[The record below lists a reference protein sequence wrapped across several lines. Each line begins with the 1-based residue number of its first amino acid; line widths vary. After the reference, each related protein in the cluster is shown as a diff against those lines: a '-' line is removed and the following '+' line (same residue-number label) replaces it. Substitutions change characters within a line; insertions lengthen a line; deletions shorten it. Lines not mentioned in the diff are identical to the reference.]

1 MIVYLNG
8 EFIPL
13 EQAFVPVLDRGF
25 IFGDGVYEVIPVYNR
40 KLLRLDQHISRL
52 ERNLKAIRMPVTVTA
67 KQWHDILQQLL
78 QENTE
83 GDVAVYIQIT
93 RGVAPRDHSLP
104 ENITPTILA
113 MCNPLTPVPPKVKS
127 DGVAVITQEDIRWKN
142 CHIKVTSLLPNVLL
156 KQQAV
161 DAGATEVI
169 LIRDGEAT
177 EGSVS
182 NLFVVKDNVLLTPPK
197 TPNLLP
203 GVTRDLVL
211 ELAGK
216 HDLEFKEQIIL
227 EEMLPQADEIWL
239 TSSTKDVL
247 PVTSLNGNKV
257 GTGKPGPMWLKMNN
271 FFQNYKQSL

>member
-113 MCNPLTPVPPKVKS
+113 MCNPLTPVPPEVKS

-227 EEMLPQADEIWL
+227 EEMLPLADEIWL